1 MSILQELTD
10 LVIAGNYMNIKAKT
24 QEAVNQGLSA
34 KEILD
39 GGLMPGINIIGERF
53 ARNEVFVPNVLM
65 AAKAMNEGVE
75 IIKPLMLD
83 GSVTTLGKVVVGTV
97 KGDLH
102 DIGKNLVALMMRSA
116 GLEVIDLGSDVST
129 EKFVAAVKE
138 HKPAVIGMAALLTTT
153 MYEQKNVIEALT
165 KEGIRDQ
172 VKVMVGGAP
181 INQAWADKIGADCF
195 AADAAEAARLAKAYV
210 A

>member
-24 QEAVNQGLSA
+24 QEAVDQGLSA

-39 GGLMPGINIIGERF
+39 GGLMPGINLIGERF

-75 IIKPLMLD
+75 VIKPLMLD
-83 GSVTTLGKVVVGTV
+83 GSVTTIGKVVVGTV

-102 DIGKNLVALMMRSA
+102 DIGKNLVTLMMRSA

-129 EKFVAAVKE
+129 EKFIAAVKE
-138 HKPAVIGMAALLTTT
+138 HKPAIIGMAALLTTT
-153 MYEQKNVIEALT
+153 MYEQKNVIEALQ
-165 KEGIRDQ
+165 KEGLRDQ

-195 AADAAEAARLAKAYV
+195 AADAAEAARLAKGIV

>member
-24 QEAVNQGLSA
+24 QEAVDQGLSA

-39 GGLMPGINIIGERF
+39 GGLMPGINLIGERF

-75 IIKPLMLD
+75 VIKPLMLD
-83 GSVTTLGKVVVGTV
+83 GSVTTIGKVVVGTV

-129 EKFVAAVKE
+129 EKFIAAVKE
-138 HKPAVIGMAALLTTT
+138 HKPAIIGLAALLTTT
-153 MYEQKNVIEALT
+153 MYEQKNVIEALQ

-195 AADAAEAARLAKAYV
+195 AADAAEAARLAKGIV

>member
-34 KEILD
+34 KDILD

>member
-24 QEAVNQGLSA
+24 QEAVDQGLSA

-39 GGLMPGINIIGERF
+39 GGLMPGINLIGERF

-83 GSVTTLGKVVVGTV
+83 GSVTTIGKVVVGTV

-129 EKFVAAVKE
+129 EKFIAAIKE
-138 HKPAVIGMAALLTTT
+138 HKPAIIGMAALLTTT
-153 MYEQKNVIEALT
+153 MYEQKNVIEALQ

-195 AADAAEAARLAKAYV
+195 AADAAEAARLAKAIV

>member
-10 LVIAGNYMNIKAKT
+10 LVIAGNFMAVKAKT
-24 QEAVNQGLSA
+24 QEAVDQGLGV

-53 ARNEVFVPNVLM
+53 AKNEVFVPNVLM

-75 IIKPLMLD
+75 VIKPLMVD
-83 GSVTTLGKVVVGTV
+83 GSVATLGTCVLGTV

-116 GLEVIDLGSDVST
+116 GLEVVDLGSDVSV
-129 EKFVAAVKE
+129 ERFVNAVKE
-138 HKPAVIGMAALLTTT
+138 HKPDIIGLAALLTTT
-153 MYEQKNVIEALT
+153 MYEQKNVIEALE
-165 KEGIRDQ
+165 KEGIRNT

-195 AADAAEAARLAKAYV
+195 AADAAEAARLAKDIV

>member
-24 QEAVNQGLSA
+24 QEAVDQGLSA

-39 GGLMPGINIIGERF
+39 GGLMPGINLIGERF

-75 IIKPLMLD
+75 VIKPLMLD
-83 GSVTTLGKVVVGTV
+83 GSVTTIGKVVVGTV

-129 EKFVAAVKE
+129 EKFIAAVKE
-138 HKPAVIGMAALLTTT
+138 HKPAIIGMAALLTTT
-153 MYEQKNVIEALT
+153 MYEQKNVIEALQ

-195 AADAAEAARLAKAYV
+195 AADAAEAARLAKGIV

>member
-1 MSILQELTD
+1 L
-10 LVIAGNYMNIKAKT
+10 NIKAKT
-24 QEAVNQGLSA
+24 QEAVDQGLTA

-39 GGLMPGINIIGERF
+39 GGLMPGINLIGERF

-75 IIKPLMLD
+75 VIKPLMLD
-83 GSVTTLGKVVVGTV
+83 GSVTTIGTVVVGTV

-116 GLEVIDLGSDVST
+116 GLEVIDLGSDVSSD
-129 EKFVAAVKE
+129 KFVAAVKE
-138 HKPAVIGMAALLTTT
+138 HKPDVIGMAALLTTT
-153 MYEQKNVIEALT
+153 MYEQKYVIEALV
-165 KEGIRDQ
+165 KEGLRDQ

-195 AADAAEAARLAKAYV
+195 AADAAEAARLAKGYV

>member
-10 LVIAGNYMNIKAKT
+10 LVIAGNFMNIKAKT
-24 QEAVNQGLSA
+24 QEAVDQGLTA

-39 GGLMPGINIIGERF
+39 SGLMPGINFIGERF

-83 GSVTTLGKVVVGTV
+83 GSVSTIGKVIIGTV

-102 DIGKNLVALMMRSA
+102 DIGKNLVALMMRSK
-116 GLEVIDLGSDVST
+116 GLEVVDLGQDVST
-129 EKFVAAVKE
+129 EKFIDAVKE
-138 HKPAVIGMAALLTTT
+138 LKPNIVGMAALLTTT
-153 MYEQKNVIEALT
+153 MYEQKNVIDALV
-165 KEGIRDQ
+165 KEGLRDQ

-181 INQAWADKIGADCF
+181 INQSWADKIGADCF
-195 AADAAEAARLAKAYV
+195 AADAAEAAVLAKEMV
-210 A
+210 Q

>member
-1 MSILQELTD
+1 MSILQELSD
-10 LVIAGNYMNIKAKT
+10 LVIAGNYLNIKAKT
-24 QEAVNQGLSA
+24 QEAVDQGLSA

-39 GGLMPGINIIGERF
+39 GGLMPGINLIGERF

-75 IIKPLMLD
+75 VIKPLMLD
-83 GSVTTLGKVVVGTV
+83 GSVTTIGTVVVGTV

-116 GLEVIDLGSDVST
+116 GLEVIDLGSDVSSD
-129 EKFVAAVKE
+129 KFVAAVKE
-138 HKPAVIGMAALLTTT
+138 HKPDVIGMAALLTTT
-153 MYEQKNVIEALT
+153 MYEQKYVIEALV
-165 KEGIRDQ
+165 KEGLRDQ

-195 AADAAEAARLAKAYV
+195 AADAAEAARLAKGYV

>member
-1 MSILQELTD
+1 MSILQELSD
-10 LVIAGNYMNIKAKT
+10 LVIAGNYLNIKAKT
-24 QEAVNQGLSA
+24 QEAVDQGLSA

-39 GGLMPGINIIGERF
+39 GGLMPGINLIGERF

-75 IIKPLMLD
+75 VIKPLMLD
-83 GSVTTLGKVVVGTV
+83 GSVTTIGTVVVGTV

-116 GLEVIDLGSDVST
+116 GLEVIDLGSDVSSD
-129 EKFVAAVKE
+129 KFVAAVKE
-138 HKPAVIGMAALLTTT
+138 YKPDVIGMAALLTTT
-153 MYEQKNVIEALT
+153 MYEQKYVIEALV
-165 KEGIRDQ
+165 KEGLRDQ

-195 AADAAEAARLAKAYV
+195 AADAAEAARLAKGYV